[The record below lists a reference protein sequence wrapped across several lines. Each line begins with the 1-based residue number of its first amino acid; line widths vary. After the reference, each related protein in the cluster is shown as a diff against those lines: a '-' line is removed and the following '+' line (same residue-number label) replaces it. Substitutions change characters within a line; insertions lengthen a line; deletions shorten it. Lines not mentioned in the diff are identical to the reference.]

1 MAVNN
6 DECTE
11 RIIACAYKVSNALGC
26 GFLEKVYENAL
37 ANELRKCGFAVKQQ
51 VAIQVKYDDDVVGNY
66 VADLLVSDSVIVELK
81 AVTDL
86 NAVHAAQTLNY
97 LKATGLK
104 VALLFNFGKTKIEV
118 RRFVNQ
124 F

>member
-1 MAVNN
+1 MVVNN

-11 RIIACAYKVSNALGC
+11 RIIACAYEVSNTLGC

-37 ANELRKCGFAVKQQ
+37 AHELRKCGFAVKQQ
-51 VAIQVKYDDDVVGNY
+51 VAIHVKYDGVVVGDY
-66 VADLLVSDSVIVELK
+66 VADLLVSDSVIVEMK
-81 AVTDL
+81 AVADL

-97 LKATGLK
+97 LKATGLN
-104 VALLFNFGKTKIEV
+104 VALLFNFGKPKIEV